1 MSDEWTNFDINNV
14 PTDLFKKKRE
24 WRLSGMNGNIVYKS
38 FEGIFPI
45 EFINELKEVSIDGEP
60 KEIQYRDI
68 QPKAPTHQ
76 EIMTKWWK
84 GYKDAW
90 KKVDTYNSFPSA
102 GKPIYIFNGEV
113 SDGQMIGGDR
123 CCVTKSWFIGKQS
136 ADIPPE

>member
-1 MSDEWTNFDINNV
+1 MSNEWKELDINNW
-14 PTDLFKKKRE
+14 PPDLLEYKKYEIETVGHMTTMGGEFALDIILQAVKDCE
-24 WRLSGMNGNIVYKS
+24 NIR
-38 FEGIFPI
+38 
-45 EFINELKEVSIDGEP
+45 
-60 KEIQYRDI
+60 YRKI